1 MKAGQTDSAR
11 ISQHMLLTVLWY
23 AKDEL
28 DIVLLKDFTIWR
40 GWKTDD
46 SEILHVMREEIQVC
60 AECWGSPE
68 EVEHRSRLWGR
79 RVPSNQLQVVEIQPK
94 TASFPVLIPDGGE
107 GMRGFISSLYAL
119 LLCLHFVPFRAYF
132 MTNSETLW
140 KATPTNS
147 PCRICPGATLHFCPI
162 QISGAALAG
171 HLPLAPLETR
181 DPALVFLLDR

>member
-1 MKAGQTDSAR
+1 
-11 ISQHMLLTVLWY
+11 MLLTVLWY

-28 DIVLLKDFTIWR
+28 DTVLFKDFTIWR
-40 GWKTDD
+40 GRKTDD

-68 EVEHRSRLWGR
+68 GVEHRSSLWGR
-79 RVPSNQLQVVEIQPK
+79 SVPSNQLQVVEIQPK

-119 LLCLHFVPFRAYF
+119 LICLHFVLFRAYF

-140 KATPTNS
+140 KATPTNFSMQNLPWGYTALLPHPDFWGS
-147 PCRICPGATLHFCPI
+147 PGWAPASSSSWNKR
-162 QISGAALAG
+162 SGSG
-171 HLPLAPLETR
+171 VSIR
-181 DPALVFLLDR
+181 